1 MFRDDPNSGYN
12 TTISCQF
19 KEFFTSKYVSQS
31 LLRRC
36 GCVLVY
42 FCLLYSFLLA
52 LQFYHLF
59 GLFWLTN
66 FILALGEVTLAGG
79 FASWYWTFDK
89 KKDVPRFALIKSF
102 GRAVL

>member
-19 KEFFTSKYVSQS
+19 KEFFTSKYVPQ
-31 LLRRC
+31 LCCAGVIALMHLHLF
-36 GCVLVY
+36 V
-42 FCLLYSFLLA
+42 YSFLLA
-52 LQFYHLF
+52 LQFYHVF

-66 FILALGEVTLAGG
+66 FVLALGEVTLAGG

-89 KKDVPRFALIKSF
+89 KKGAPRFALIRSF